1 MSVEK
6 NDASSRS
13 SSTDAQEPAR
23 ATSHFDHLSKVRSLK
38 TKEERE
44 LAEAR
49 VIPDDGSSEMQ
60 ISERKLTWPQ
70 ATLLLLTEY
79 VVLAILAFPS
89 AFAVLGM
96 AGGVLATL
104 IIGATTYWTSHV
116 LWRFCLAH
124 PEVRDICDA
133 AYVLT
138 GGRWAWWAAFVGLAL
153 NNWAIMG
160 LHVNAGATAI
170 QTIRGG
176 TECTLI
182 WAVVVGV
189 IMWIPSNIRELKH
202 MAYIGVL
209 ASSTMFVCTIL
220 TISGH
225 GVQGLPNGAAPG
237 ETIKITVW
245 APEGTTFVQGMDA
258 LLNIVYTWIGHALI
272 PSFVGD
278 MANPED
284 FPKALA
290 VSMFF
295 EFCLFTLTG
304 AIVYSYAGQYSVA
317 PGYGSLISKYAKPAA
332 GLTMPTILLVGVLY
346 SLITSRSIFF
356 QIFPEG
362 SKHRTRHT
370 IVGWGTWLTIVFLGW
385 VISFI
390 IGQSVPFFNGLLALI
405 SSLFD
410 SWFGYILW
418 AFCWYDLYRGQ
429 YFKGAGRTFEFFLNA
444 AIMVTGFFFFGAGTY
459 ASIQSILDSYAT
471 GSIKKPFTCANTGFT
486 FS

>member
-6 NDASSRS
+6 HDDQGSAPSVSDQHDVEAPR
-13 SSTDAQEPAR
+13 
-23 ATSHFDHLSKVRSLK
+23 SHFAHLQKVRSLK

-44 LAEAR
+44 LAEAQ
-49 VIPDDGSSEMQ
+49 VIRDDGSSDMQ
-60 ISERKLTWPQ
+60 IAEKKLTWVQ

-96 AGGVLATL
+96 AGGVIATL
-104 IIGATTYWTSHV
+104 VIGVSTYYTSHV
-116 LWRFCLAH
+116 LWRFCMAH

-133 AYVLT
+133 AFALT
-138 GGRWAWWAAFVGLAL
+138 GSRWAWYAAFVGLAL
-153 NNWAIMG
+153 NNWFIMG

-176 TECTLI
+176 TECTLV

-189 IMWIPSNIRELKH
+189 IMYIPSNIRELKH

-220 TISGH
+220 VISGH
-225 GVQGLPNGAAPG
+225 GVQGLPNGAQPG
-237 ETIKITVW
+237 DSIKISIW
-245 APEGTTFVQGMDA
+245 APEGTTFVQGMNA

-272 PSFVGD
+272 PTYVGD
-278 MANPED
+278 MERPED

-290 VSMFF
+290 VSMLF
-295 EFCLFTLTG
+295 EFLLFTLTG
-304 AIVYSYAGQYSVA
+304 AVVYHYAGQFSTA
-317 PGYGSLISKYAKPAA
+317 PGYGSLISKFAKPAA

-370 IVGWGTWLTIVFLGW
+370 VKGWGTWLAVVFCGW

-390 IGQSVPFFNGLLALI
+390 IGQAIPFFNDLLALI

-418 AFCWYDLYRGQ
+418 AFCYFDLNRGRQ
-429 YFKGAGRTFEFFLNA
+429 FKGKRQTIEFVVNVVIL
-444 AIMVTGFFFFGAGTY
+444 ITGAFFFVAGTY
-459 ASIQSILDSYAT
+459 ASIQSIINSYAA
-471 GSIKKPFTCANTGFT
+471 GAIKKPFTCANTGFT
-486 FS
+486 F